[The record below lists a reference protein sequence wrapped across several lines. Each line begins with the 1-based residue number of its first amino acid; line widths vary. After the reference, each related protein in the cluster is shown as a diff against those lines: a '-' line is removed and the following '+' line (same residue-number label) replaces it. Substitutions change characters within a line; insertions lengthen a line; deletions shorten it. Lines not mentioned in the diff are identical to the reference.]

1 MLFAFL
7 ALFLFFTVDASPTR
21 CQIACAPCEM
31 LNCTMGYRLVIPPQP
46 LCGCACPYCEPIE
59 PITTTTQ
66 SPTCPYC
73 RCARPQCPRGAHLVV
88 PLRTTPSPNGK
99 CTCGCPY
106 CAPNC

>member
-7 ALFLFFTVDASPTR
+7 ALFLFFTVDASPSR
-21 CQIACAPCEM
+21 CLIACDPCPM
-31 LNCTMGYRLVIPPQP
+31 LMCMIGYRLVVPPQP
-46 LCGCACPYCEPIE
+46 PCGCACPYCEPI
-59 PITTTTQ
+59 TTSTH

-73 RCARPQCPRGAHLVV
+73 PCAYPQCPNGTHIVV
-88 PLRTTPSPNGK
+88 PPHPTPSPDGK